1 MPKKLTANE
10 KAAIT
15 LSANRASKFLTGKKA
30 PSEDLEKAFS
40 LVEGLKG
47 RTKPP
52 IIGKEAI
59 ALWQAKIDYAIANG
73 DSLTL
78 TKLTKAPAKI
88 DSVIKGVISG
98 RPTTTAFWDS
108 NGGCSCGGGGGG
120 TSGW

>member
-15 LSANRASKFLTGKKA
+15 LSANRDSKFLTGKKA

-40 LVEGLKG
+40 LVESLKG

-78 TKLTKAPAKI
+78 GKLTKAPANI
-88 DSVIKGVISG
+88 ETVIKGVVAG
-98 RPTTTAFWDS
+98 RPTTAFWDS
-108 NGGCSCGGGGGG
+108 NGGCNCGGGGG

>member
-15 LSANRASKFLTGKKA
+15 LSANKASKFLTGKKA
-30 PSEDLEKAFS
+30 LPEDLEKAFS

-78 TKLTKAPAKI
+78 GKLTKAPAQI
-88 DSVIKGVISG
+88 DSVIKGVIGG
-98 RPTTTAFWDS
+98 RPSPAFWDS